1 MIYHFEAASAVV
13 CTQLQYTIT
22 DDHVRCDVA
31 RVYIMLGWDY
41 IRCTF
46 IVVNDCWGSY
56 LI

>member
-13 CTQLQYTIT
+13 CTRLQYTFP

-41 IRCTF
+41 IRYFLWWSMTARGV
-46 IVVNDCWGSY
+46 I
-56 LI
+56 